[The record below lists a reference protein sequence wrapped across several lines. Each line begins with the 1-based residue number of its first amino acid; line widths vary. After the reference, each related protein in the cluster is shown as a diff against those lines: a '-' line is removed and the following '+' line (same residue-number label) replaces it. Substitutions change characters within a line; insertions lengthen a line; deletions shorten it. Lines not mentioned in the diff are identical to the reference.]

1 MYLGGFRYH
10 KNSNEFELSML
21 LTINRSDTF
30 VQQESSTVQN
40 NLNSHML
47 VTTEHTDLRVNV
59 IKCLNLHSLILLDHI
74 NFWTIYT
81 FGPYKLHKFSNR
93 RIDYFSS
100 ENNFLKT

>member
-1 MYLGGFRYH
+1 MYLGGFRYR

-30 VQQESSTVQN
+30 VQQESCTVQN

-59 IKCLNLHSLILLDHI
+59 IKCLPSQPYTFGPYKLLDHI
-74 NFWTIYT
+74 NFWTI
-81 FGPYKLHKFSNR
+81 
-93 RIDYFSS
+93 
-100 ENNFLKT
+100 

>member
-1 MYLGGFRYH
+1 MYLGGFRYR

-30 VQQESSTVQN
+30 VQQESCTVQN

-74 NFWTIYT
+74 NFISFQTEESI
-81 FGPYKLHKFSNR
+81 
-93 RIDYFSS
+93 I
-100 ENNFLKT
+100 FLQKTTS